1 MPMRRIVGGI
11 WRRFWRG
18 LPPRAQELL
27 FELVLRSVA
36 VAAARCTREPMR
48 FALNELAGRRGVRRY
63 TLRASGRVVFV
74 RHPLCDAWVLS
85 EVFGRRVYEPPSALG
100 RVLAEPGEVRVV
112 DLGGHVGAATVF
124 LLDRFPAAKV
134 LALEP
139 DPENASLFR
148 RTIEANG
155 LGERCELR
163 QAAAGTDAG
172 TATFEGF
179 SLLAHLTRHD
189 SQEAVDRIPVLRKY
203 QERGLGTALVD
214 VVDVL
219 PLLAGADLVK
229 MDIEGAEWPILADS
243 RFGSLGIGAIVLE
256 YHPEG
261 APQPDAIQEATRLL
275 RGAGLTVGDPFEVHG
290 QVGLLWAWRE

>member
-1 MPMRRIVGGI
+1 MTRILGTI
-11 WRRFWRG
+11 WRRFLHRLPRRG
-18 LPPRAQELL
+18 QEVVVA
-27 FELVLRSVA
+27 LVLRSVTA
-36 VAAARCTREPMR
+36 AAARCTREPMR
-48 FALNELAGRRGVRRY
+48 FALNELAGRPGVRRY
-63 TLRASGRVVFV
+63 TLRGSGRVVFV
-74 RHPLCDAWVLS
+74 RHPLFDAWILR
-85 EVFGRRVYEPPSALG
+85 EVFGRRVYEPPPALA
-100 RVLAEPGEVRVV
+100 RVLEEADELRIV
-112 DLGGHVGAATVF
+112 DLGSHVGAATMF

-139 DPENASLFR
+139 DPENATLFR

-163 QAAAGTDAG
+163 QVAAGTVAG
-172 TATFEGF
+172 NATIEG
-179 SLLAHLTRHD
+179 SSGLAHLRRENKRET
-189 SQEAVDRIPVLRKY
+189 VDRLPVLRKY

-219 PLLAGADLVK
+219 PLLERADLVK

-243 RFGSLGIGAIVLE
+243 RFGSLGIRAIVLE

-275 RGAGLTVGDPFEVHG
+275 RGAGFTVGDPFDVRG
-290 QVGLLWAWRE
+290 PVGLLWGWRD